1 MFSERV
7 TRLTSSLVRDILA
20 ATQQPGMI
28 SFAGGLP
35 APETLTLPDWSAVP
49 ATALQYGPTE
59 GEPELREAIAE
70 QARTLGIACDAS
82 QVLVLS
88 GSQQGIDLVAKLFI
102 DPGTPVLTESPTY
115 LAALQAFE
123 LFGARCH
130 GLPLVSAEAA
140 DSPSGTAP
148 TASDGID
155 PSALSTLAAE
165 TGASLAYLIP
175 TFQNPSGTC
184 YSASRR
190 AEIARAVRDAGLV
203 LFEDDPYRELVY
215 EPVDRT
221 PICAHMDGG
230 SWIYQSSFSKSFMPG
245 IRLGF
250 LIASPEL
257 IGHLVR
263 LKQAADLH
271 TNRVGQMLAL
281 AQLRS
286 PDLESH
292 LATLRHTYAEK
303 RDAMQDALTRHFSDL
318 AEWTAPPGGLFFW
331 LRMRDLPGER
341 GGRERPDMRQL
352 LPTMLER
359 GVAFMPG
366 EVFFPSSSGE
376 TGYMRLNF
384 SHASAEEMERGV
396 EALAE
401 GVREQT
407 DALAATLPDD
417 TPRATYRK

>member
-59 GEPELREAIAE
+59 GEPELRVAIAE
-70 QARTLGIACDAS
+70 QARGLGIACDAS

-130 GLPLVSAEAA
+130 GLPLTPAE
-140 DSPSGTAP
+140 GP

-155 PSALSTLAAE
+155 PDALRTLAAE
-165 TGASLAYLIP
+165 TGARLAYLIP

-190 AEIARAVRDAGLV
+190 AEIARAVRDADV
-203 LFEDDPYRELVY
+203 ALFEDDPYRELVY

-245 IRLGF
+245 IRVGF
-250 LIASPEL
+250 LIASPDL

-263 LKQAADLH
+263 LKQATDLH

-281 AQLRS
+281 SQLRS
-286 PDLESH
+286 PH
-292 LATLRHTYAEK
+292 LAEHLDTLRATYGAK
-303 RDAMQDALTRHFSDL
+303 RDAMQSALTRHFADL
-318 AEWTAPPGGLFFW
+318 AEWTPPPGGLFFW
-331 LRMRDLPGER
+331 LRMREHPDTGER
-341 GGRERPDMRQL
+341 LDMRAL
-352 LPTMLER
+352 LPEMLAR

-366 EVFFPSSSGE
+366 EVFFPSGSAE
-376 TGYMRLNF
+376 IGYARLNF
-384 SHASAEEMERGV
+384 SHASADEMERGV
-396 EALAE
+396 AVLAE
-401 GVREQT
+401 GVREG
-407 DALAATLPDD
+407 DL
-417 TPRATYRK
+417 RA